1 MAAPAFDSGF
11 CQRFVSFHQYTFSQ
25 NISLPFHFDG
35 TVGAHRCTHCTAN
48 AQAHIRNLRRMIS
61 FCVENIMC
69 QNDDFFG
76 AHSCAKATAFADVF
90 RNCYLC
96 HCNPPYFLT
105 DQNRK
110 TVDWQNF
117 FIFPTGAGH
126 KYPPDK
132 LTFLSANRQDPFV
145 PWSRRGE
152 HLPRQRH
159 LRRRLLH
166 L

>member
-1 MAAPAFDSGF
+1 MKILFVCTGNTCRSPMAEGIFRHEMEQRGF
-11 CQRFVSFHQYTFSQ
+11 
-25 NISLPFHFDG
+25 
-35 TVGAHRCTHCTAN
+35 
-48 AQAHIRNLRRMIS
+48 
-61 FCVENIMC
+61 ENIMC

-159 LRRRLLH
+159 LLRRLLH